1 MWGNALI
8 MGFGPQIS
16 DLMFWEYIAFRDAW
30 NAANNPDGPAE
41 DKVEAPP
48 KDDFLTW
55 MNSDG

>member
-1 MWGNALI
+1 
-8 MGFGPQIS
+8 
-16 DLMFWEYIAFRDAW
+16 MFWEYIAFRDAW